1 MSYSPE
7 AKWFTLD
14 VSLGKVGSLQA
25 AGQWQEIP
33 TTVNHKPRSQA
44 RIHVKVGYYV
54 DRLPSRE
61 GLLLW
66 LLPLST
72 HKGD

>member
-7 AKWFTLD
+7 ANRFTLD
-14 VSLGKVGSLQA
+14 VSHGKVGSLQA

-33 TTVNHKPRSQA
+33 TTVNHEPRSQTST
-44 RIHVKVGYYV
+44 HVKVGYYV

-61 GLLLW
+61 GHFAVVVAFVD
-66 LLPLST
+66 SQ
-72 HKGD
+72 G